1 MRSEQGDSS
10 VEKNT
15 VMTSVERTC
24 PACGHNMLWISVRQ
38 YMENNS
44 RGGHLHTVIIVVML
58 RKKMLAALSL
68 IPCEKL
74 SSLNRESGH

>member
-1 MRSEQGDSS
+1 
-10 VEKNT
+10 
-15 VMTSVERTC
+15 
-24 PACGHNMLWISVRQ
+24 
-38 YMENNS
+38 MENNS